1 VAVIVSGTALVLAG
15 CAASCGALL
24 VLAGASKV
32 YRAARGTGGDSA
44 IRRALRMTRRRWRR
58 AELAS
63 GGLECAVGALVC
75 AGRYPAAG
83 DAAMAVLGAVFCVL
97 TGYARARGLPGGC
110 GCIEWRPARR
120 RTAQPVSRRDVARA
134 AIVLAAGLAGV
145 AAASAAGVGAGAA
158 GVGAGA
164 AGVGAGAA
172 GARGTAAAFGDPRFI
187 GGALAG
193 AAILLLVSVRAAPRT
208 PVCGRR
214 VWLPA
219 RATLRALTGHPVFRA
234 MAESAGPFGP
244 VARHR
249 RVGCAD
255 EFWFAPARRPD
266 EAVGAG
272 QGRTVV
278 FVASYPGPARALA
291 VQASVRDVRAPGEPP
306 AKTMAIPA
314 RSGV

>member
-1 VAVIVSGTALVLAG
+1 VAVIASATAPVLAG

-24 VLAGASKV
+24 ALAGSSKV
-32 YRAARGTGGDSA
+32 YRAARGTGDDSA

-58 AELAS
+58 AELAV

-75 AGRYPAAG
+75 VGRYPAAG
-83 DAAMAVLGAVFCVL
+83 DAAMAVLGAAFCAL
-97 TGYARARGLPGGC
+97 TGYARARRLPGGC

-120 RTAQPVSRRDVARA
+120 RAAQPVSRRDVARA
-134 AIVLAAGLAGV
+134 AIVLGAGL
-145 AAASAAGVGAGAA
+145 
-158 GVGAGA
+158 
-164 AGVGAGAA
+164 AGAA
-172 GARGTAAAFGDPRFI
+172 GARGAAVAFGDQRFI

-193 AAILLLVSVRAAPRT
+193 AAILALVSVRAAPRT

-214 VWLPA
+214 AWFPA
-219 RATLRALTGHPVFRA
+219 RATLRALTRHPVYRA

-255 EFWFAPARRPD
+255 EFWFAPPRPG
-266 EAVGAG
+266 EAAGAAG
-272 QGRTVV
+272 PGGAVV
-278 FVASYPGPARALA
+278 FLASYPGPARALA
-291 VQASVRDVRAPGEPP
+291 VQASVRDGRAPGEPP

-314 RSGV
+314 